1 MAIEFGH
8 ILQMFSLNRIVSYP
22 FISQSKSGRSDSI
35 ASVVILFALKTKS
48 GIRVGAVSLDV
59 VGDATFTNT

>member
-1 MAIEFGH
+1 MAIEFGQL
-8 ILQMFSLNRIVSYP
+8 LQMFTLNRIVSYP

-35 ASVVILFALKTKS
+35 ASVTILCPPKTKS
-48 GIRVGAVSLDV
+48 GISVGVVILDV